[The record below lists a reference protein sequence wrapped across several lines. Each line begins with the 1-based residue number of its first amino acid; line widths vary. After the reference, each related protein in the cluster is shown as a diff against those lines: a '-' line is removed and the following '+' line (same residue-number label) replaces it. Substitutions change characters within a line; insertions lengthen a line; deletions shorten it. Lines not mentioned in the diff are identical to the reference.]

1 MARGTDA
8 GSGWRRRGHEDTVV
22 AFPEAITGQAQSF
35 ASDASC
41 SWQSVVRSP
50 VSSVPAAAVDFASV
64 LPGSSEL
71 LTSPHAPPPS
81 SATMVKLAKVRGPAR
96 ADTGGEACC
105 LRGARAPR
113 RGGGPARNP
122 GSVRGRHA
130 GGKSRATSGRSRG
143 VWPLDLMVRRA
154 EAGSGRRLWGA
165 PGVAACV
172 CRAREGGGTEIGGAE
187 RGEGAGPAG
196 WRWDQ
201 TRATGARWAPPPGA
215 RAPVRG
221 PPRGFWRS
229 ACVAP
234 LGVGVFRYT
243 GKGIRRIDLGR
254 EPSHPRS
261 VRDGP
266 TSTWWTPD
274 GARGGLLGP
283 HTWPASSA
291 RKSEVDLLERCSF

>member
-172 CRAREGGGTEIGGAE
+172 CRAREGGGLRSAAPSVEKAPGPPVGDGTKLVRPAL
-187 RGEGAGPAG
+187 AGPRLLAHVLRCAARHVG
-196 WRWDQ
+196 F
-201 TRATGARWAPPPGA
+201 GAPRVSRLSGSGCSGTL
-215 RAPVRG
+215 VRG
-221 PPRGFWRS
+221 S
-229 ACVAP
+229 
-234 LGVGVFRYT
+234 
-243 GKGIRRIDLGR
+243 
-254 EPSHPRS
+254 
-261 VRDGP
+261 
-266 TSTWWTPD
+266 
-274 GARGGLLGP
+274 GGL
-283 HTWPASSA
+283 T
-291 RKSEVDLLERCSF
+291 